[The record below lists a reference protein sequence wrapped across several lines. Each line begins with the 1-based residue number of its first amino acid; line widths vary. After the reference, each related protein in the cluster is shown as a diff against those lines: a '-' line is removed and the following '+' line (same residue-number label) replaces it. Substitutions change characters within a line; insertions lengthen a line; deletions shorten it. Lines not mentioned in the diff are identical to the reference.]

1 MSTIPFAFYL
11 LTSLSIKKLRINNQI
26 RASSVKL
33 IKEGIGL
40 VEVPLEEA
48 MKMAQE
54 SGLDLVEVDG
64 MSVPPV
70 CKIMD
75 YGKHMYKQKKLE
87 QKNKKLQKQVE
98 VKGVRIGFGT
108 GEHDLLVKEKQA
120 RRFLDKKNQVRV
132 FLILKGREMS
142 HMDMAKDKII
152 AFCNRLS
159 DVSKM
164 ELEPSR
170 QAGRMMILL
179 TPLK

>member
-1 MSTIPFAFYL
+1 MHFIFLIFL
-11 LTSLSIKKLRINNQI
+11 LIKKLRINDQI
-26 RASSVKL
+26 RAVSVKL
-33 IKEGIGL
+33 VQEGIGL
-40 VEVPLEEA
+40 VEVPFEEA
-48 MKMAQE
+48 LKRAQD

-64 MSVPPV
+64 VSVPPV

-75 YGKHMYKQKKLE
+75 YGKHLYKQKKLE
-87 QKNKKLQKQVE
+87 QKNRKLQKQVE

-120 RRFLDKKNQVRV
+120 RRFLEKKNQVRV
-132 FLILKGREMS
+132 FLLLKGREIS

-164 ELEPSR
+164 EIEPTK
-170 QAGRMMILL
+170 QAGRITVLL